1 MNLSD
6 ITNGSAG
13 FVDTNILLY
22 ARTGQ
27 SRQCQEFLRR
37 CKDGKVTGMI
47 SELVVAEFCH
57 RRMIQEFQSSGW
69 AGSNPVRALSQ
80 NPDPVRKMSVYADDV
95 RGLLGGELSWNP
107 ATQSDFFV
115 ALELQKQ
122 HGLMTNDSLIL
133 AVTRRL
139 GLTEIATAD
148 SHFDPIAGLS
158 VYKPDDLKI

>member
-1 MNLSD
+1 MNLSE
-6 ITNGSAG
+6 IVTGSTV

-27 SRQCQEFLRR
+27 SRQCQEFVTR
-37 CKDGKVTGMI
+37 CMVGEITGMI

-57 RRMIQEFQSSGW
+57 RRMVQEAQSAGW
-69 AGSNPVRALSQ
+69 AGSNPARTLSQ
-80 NPDPVRKMSVYADDV
+80 NPAYVQKMSIYADDV
-95 RGLLGGELSWNP
+95 RGLLGGELHWNP
-107 ATQSDFFV
+107 ATESDFFV

-122 HGLMTNDSLIL
+122 HGLLTNDSLIL

-148 SHFDPIAGLS
+148 SHFDNIEGLV
-158 VYKPDDLKI
+158 VYKPDDLTV